1 MADAITSL
9 TIAVCCISPLVR
21 AHCCVY
27 AAAACCRLWQG
38 MSILQLA
45 SPHSTR
51 QATLIAAQQAS
62 AAMPPPAS
70 PLVLGMHAPP
80 PSPAHPPV
88 PPHLQHMAAHAAAQ
102 AQRLL
107 TLVAE
112 DGRDGCEGRSAQ
124 GADDADAAEGA
135 HADDHPDDEQR
146 MSDDEEEEEE
156 FEDEDDDGRSVS
168 SQSCPPSPLASA
180 LLSAA
185 DSNATNATTGRRST
199 SRVSQ
204 LPLRRR
210 SVGSSAQ
217 YENERRSSG
226 VSTERGQQRRQAKV
240 AAAAG
245 SPAFKKRNGEV
256 SVGGSSCHQC
266 KSRRAWN
273 DLTYCTSS
281 LNKKNKNA
289 ICRKKF
295 CEHCLK
301 KFYRENAY
309 PPGTSGHSGATW
321 KCPSC
326 RKICCCAACRRRE
339 QRDDGGEGPQ
349 GHSNDNTP
357 LPTPLYRGAGDPSR
371 GDHDSLMQSSPLQSS
386 SPSPTALS
394 MQRLLLSPTGHPVG
408 AGHITMSPLP
418 PTSSLAHKMHASSM
432 LTPKQQS
439 MHAYNTKSAQYVAS
453 PSQSSLSS
461 HSPPPIEGPNAAA
474 SSSTAAT
481 VASHLASLTALS
493 QAAMRDSPNHSITIS
508 LQNHVSS
515 GATAAAASAAA
526 SSAAAL
532 QSHHTGGSVSSVSSP
547 NDMRGS
553 SSGGVGTASSIA
565 TGGLHGTPKATSTSL
580 YSNLLLHGMNP
591 MLTPRS
597 MPRAALPHH
606 LTGAGSAPPL
616 SLAAAAMGAKL
627 TPGQVAAAAVGG
639 GAGGDASLSSGDN
652 TDDHSASSRDEHA
665 MRESAPSASA
675 APQPS
680 PLAVLPSFALFFAL
694 GELPA
699 VRRDVTSILSGEGSN
714 SDKLRRIEETF
725 MTAADKVTN
734 DQLPL
739 QL

>member
-1 MADAITSL
+1 
-9 TIAVCCISPLVR
+9 
-21 AHCCVY
+21 
-27 AAAACCRLWQG
+27 

-51 QATLIAAQQAS
+51 QATLMAAQQAS

-70 PLVLGMHAPP
+70 PLVLGLHAPP

-102 AQRLL
+102 AQLL
-107 TLVAE
+107 ALVAE
-112 DGRDGCEGRSAQ
+112 EGREGRDSHGAQ
-124 GADDADAAEGA
+124 GADDADAGEVANGDE
-135 HADDHPDDEQR
+135 HYDDEQR
-146 MSDDEEEEEE
+146 MSDDEEEEED

-185 DSNATNATTGRRST
+185 DPSATNGTSGRRST

-210 SVGSSAQ
+210 SVGSSVQ

-226 VSTERGQQRRQAKV
+226 ASAERGQQRRQAKV

-339 QRDDGGEGPQ
+339 QRDDGEGPQ

-371 GDHDSLMQSSPLQSS
+371 DHDSLMQSSPLQSS

-439 MHAYNTKSAQYVAS
+439 MHAYNTKAQYVAS

-461 HSPPPIEGPNAAA
+461 HSPPPIEGSNAAAA
-474 SSSTAAT
+474 SSSTATA
-481 VASHLASLTALS
+481 ASHLASLTALS
-493 QAAMRDSPNHSITIS
+493 QAAMRDSPMHSITIS

-547 NDMRGS
+547 NDLRGS
-553 SSGGVGTASSIA
+553 SSGGGVGTASSIA

-580 YSNLLLHGMNP
+580 YSNLLLHGMNQ

-616 SLAAAAMGAKL
+616 SLAAAAMGSKM
-627 TPGQVAAAAVGG
+627 TPGQVASLIGTT
-639 GAGGDASLSSGDN
+639 GADASLSSADN

-665 MRESAPSASA
+665 HAQSGPHGSAAVPASSHASAPA
-675 APQPS
+675 PS
-680 PLAVLPSFALFFAL
+680 PLAILPSFALFFAL
-694 GELPA
+694 GELPS
-699 VRRDVTSILSGEGSN
+699 VRRDVNAILGGEGTN
-714 SDKLRRIEETF
+714 SEKLRRIEDAF
-725 MTAADKVTN
+725 MSAATKVSN

-739 QL
+739 AL